1 MYLKLEDYPVSAV
14 ICSSNDTGSNKS
26 ISYAEIDCET
36 NLKGD
41 SFSEYELF
49 TNLRVVCPRNC
60 GSSSSQIFGNGIY
73 TDNSSICKAAIHA
86 GIIKDSEGGTIE
98 INLEPGQKNYI
109 GSTSNNIES
118 NDYPNEWD
126 RSFRVK
132 PYKPNCPIDKIKEQ
146 LAGDKKPSFL
156 SLKENV
162 TTIGDSIID
171 AFKIPANS
179 SGSKDELM
187 KEFYSFLQ
195 FKKAY
200 QDKNS
205 KNNYSNSAL
214 QFNTN
219 QPTNTVLSFPQRL
232 NTDNSYRVN
241 NISSPKKED
250 KSVYVA
256 PKFEQ
261 TVGEAIV
268 ALNAQKAAE
277 RKYVKWLKDFGNEFK
292 SIIGKL
298 VYRTKILSF
307 DKEIGVVNQKK
318 VYDSIKRKI
327 IAVKKKIFEID
338 RKSQQR
344 VIITEHNLQKSRE
357 KINEFILS
365 DQFIEDYSSSDIRD
379 NYVVYN
385 SLKGIGKP
393 PKWDYYMYNIDGH
406 LKTISQ
412 KGSFIDSKSVSNQ
425 LN

>member
-1 MYLKLEDYPVSAV
+1 L
-14 ICSSNDTGSNKS
+14 G
-26 ISYAEIDCET
+26 
-36 NLKGD
+36 
-41 SFSEYELF
+41 
-49 TNLRVVCPRNC
+49 
-60 GSSSSQIFGNGIY
+60 
-73 TDNSSICKAAIHA
+73 
-86 GIIKDSEGGTIE
+86 
-98 INLEPGQKNYI
+98 
-109 GSTSNNIES
+109 
-118 NDYPNEWD
+118 
-126 RSFRVK
+126 
-132 PYKPNCPIDKIKEQ
+132 
-146 LAGDKKPSFL
+146 
-156 SLKENV
+156 LKENV
-162 TTIGDSIID
+162 SLGSSIID
-171 AFKIPANS
+171 AFKIPTNT
-179 SGSKDELM
+179 SGSKDELL

-200 QDKNS
+200 KGKTNLDG
-205 KNNYSNSAL
+205 YTNSAS

-219 QPTNTVLSFPQRL
+219 QSTISVLSNPQRL
-232 NTDNSYRVN
+232 NTDNSLKV
-241 NISSPKKED
+241 
-250 KSVYVA
+250 KSVSSTNKEAMNNYVA

-307 DKEIGVVNQKK
+307 DKEIGVINQKK

-327 IAVKKKIFEID
+327 VAVKKKIFEID

-365 DQFIEDYSSSDIRD
+365 DQFIEDYSSSNIRD
-379 NYVVYN
+379 NYIIYN
-385 SLKGIGKP
+385 SLKGLGKP